1 MRSSLSLN
9 AADSTG
15 GLDTSSVL
23 LRADDISR
31 IYTLGS
37 EKIHAVRNASL
48 DIQKSRFVLI
58 RGQSGSGKT
67 TLLNLMGGLELPSSG
82 RILYHGRD
90 IASFSQ
96 RERTLW
102 RRSEIGFVFQAF
114 ALLPGLTAT
123 ENVDLPLRITGAS
136 TEEVSSRAEYY
147 LDLLGL
153 GKRSHHRIF
162 ELSGGEQQRV
172 AVARALVKKPNII
185 LADEPTGELDQ
196 ASAGK
201 VLSIFRSIVD
211 TEGVSVCIAS
221 HDPITIE
228 YVDAVYRLR
237 DGEITEESNFK

>member
-1 MRSSLSLN
+1 MRSSLSLKTG
-9 AADSTG
+9 DSTDG
-15 GLDTSSVL
+15 SDPSSDL
-23 LRADDISR
+23 LHADKVSR
-31 IYTLGS
+31 IYVLGS
-37 EKIHAVRNASL
+37 EEIHAVLNVSL
-48 DIQKSRFVLI
+48 DIQKGRYVLI

-67 TLLNLMGGLELPSSG
+67 TLLNLMGGLEQPSRG
-82 RILYHGRD
+82 RIFYRGRD

-96 RERTLW
+96 RELTRW
-102 RRSEIGFVFQAF
+102 RRSEMGFVFQAF

-123 ENVDLPLRITGAS
+123 ENVDLPLRIAGAS

-201 VLSIFRSIVD
+201 VLSLFRHVVD

-221 HDPITIE
+221 HDPVAIE
-228 YVDAVYRLR
+228 YVDAVYTLR